1 MRIVW
6 SQQQFSAKTVSTTTA
21 DSALQYDTNTPSVGA
36 TFWKSFRHALHL
48 VTAHLHRQN
57 QVAHALRTRDFWLA
71 SLSIHFPI
79 HFARRAHKYPVTLTV
94 ITVFILPR
102 VVLVDFLDSRCLGT
116 CVTNVVHHWSWC
128 ACLPLRQE
136 LVSWIAAVIERIR
149 SRTIGSQNVLI
160 QGSSSV
166 RNGSTGHNSGMA
178 MTSSGIRIRAKFKIQ
193 ERKNKQP
200 PCCIQVQPT
209 FQVHW
214 WPTLLTGWPLVRFSL
229 SIVWSWFKASI

>member
-1 MRIVW
+1 MQKRAV
-6 SQQQFSAKTVSTTTA
+6 QFTKEPYLPLFLSETA
-21 DSALQYDTNTPSVGA
+21 DKFARDYA
-36 TFWKSFRHALHL
+36 IKKSFRHALHL

-136 LVSWIAAVIERIR
+136 LVS
-149 SRTIGSQNVLI
+149 
-160 QGSSSV
+160 
-166 RNGSTGHNSGMA
+166 
-178 MTSSGIRIRAKFKIQ
+178 
-193 ERKNKQP
+193 
-200 PCCIQVQPT
+200 
-209 FQVHW
+209 
-214 WPTLLTGWPLVRFSL
+214 
-229 SIVWSWFKASI
+229 